1 MSFLARLSLKNC
13 SLIALATI
21 AILLIG
27 AFVIPSLKQELFPS
41 LDFPAV
47 SIVTV
52 YAGASPSIVEHD
64 VTTPLEQ
71 SIQGIAGMQQ
81 MTSYSNQ
88 GVSIIV
94 VQYNFGTDINQ
105 ASQTLTQHIT
115 QAQASLP
122 SGVTP
127 QVQTFSVDSL
137 PVIQLAVT
145 SSQDPVTLAAQVKQ
159 EVVPALQ
166 GIDGVATASVTG
178 VEQQI
183 VTVNLDLQKMQAA
196 GLTLS
201 QVEGVLQANNITLPA
216 GQITSNGQTLPVQVG
231 NTFASL
237 DDLKHLVVG
246 VSTPSTLHATGTT
259 SSSALPAGTQTPTT
273 LPAGIQTPVVTPTP
287 ITLGEIATVTQTLAP
302 STSITRTNSKP
313 SIGIAI
319 TKTNDGNTVSISQDI
334 QDKLPSLEN
343 TLGHNAR
350 IFVVYDQSPFV
361 KSSVTGLITEG
372 LIGAGFAILVILV
385 FLLSLR
391 STLVTAVSIPL
402 SVIIALIGLWAGQF
416 SLNIL
421 TLGGLTIAIGRVV
434 DDSIVV
440 LENIQRHLWQDPGAD
455 KRSTIVEAVREVAG
469 AVTASTLTTVC
480 VFLPIAFTGGFVG
493 ELFSSFAITVTIA
506 LLASLFVALTIIPVL
521 AYWFLKVPDAQ
532 KSSAKQEQQSLTF
545 LERGYVPVVRWVVTH
560 RLASITAALVIFFGS
575 IALVPHLETNFFD
588 QSSQNTFTITQ
599 TLPSSTSLEQ
609 TDFAARQVEGVLA
622 GVPGIQTYQVTIGSS
637 GSVASSFSGGS
648 GSNSATFDVT
658 TDPNADQVALQQ
670 TVQNRL
676 HQQSGVGTI
685 TLSAASQGFNSSG
698 LAVNVQASD
707 EQTLRTATQLV
718 LNTVKQA
725 PNTTDVTS
733 NLADASPLINIQVDP
748 TKALFHGLTAVQV
761 GQDLRTVYSGTT
773 LTKVTFGTTQ
783 EDVVIQLGTP
793 ATTVQEMQ
801 DLLIPGPTG
810 NVRLGDV
817 ATITRTYGPP
827 QITHLG
833 GVRTATVSATITS
846 SNIGAVSQD
855 VQQRINKLSLPAGAT
870 VSLGGVTASQTQ
882 AFQGLLLALLL
893 AVLLVYLVM
902 VAFFRSIIQPLIL
915 LVSIPFAATGS
926 ILLLL
931 ATHTTLG
938 VPAMIGLLML
948 VGIVVTNAI
957 VLLDLVNQYRA
968 KGLDARTAV
977 IEGGRRRLRPI
988 LMTAIATILALLPM
1002 ALGLSKAGV
1011 FIAGP
1016 LAIVVIGGLTS
1027 STILTLL
1034 LVPTLYVIVEDIRGR
1049 FGKRRST
1056 PPTPSTLRSGGNG
1069 LELRSADGEDQKSR
1083 EQYTPPFVK
1092 EHVEQAV
1099 PVQPLSSELAETVP
1113 TRSRALLGLTLAII
1127 AQEAQMPEADPQ
1139 MLETLSTAAKERYPQ
1154 TWNVEQVGRAV
1165 ARDLL
1170 EPLSIK
1176 LLASSAGNGHEHA
1189 HENNRRNSLKKVNL
1203 YPYD

>member
-1 MSFLARLSLKNC
+1 MSFLARLSLKNR

-27 AFVIPSLKQELFPS
+27 AFVIPTLKQELFPS

-47 SIVTV
+47 SVVTV
-52 YAGASPSIVEHD
+52 DAGASPTIVEHD
-64 VTTPLEQ
+64 VTNPLEQ
-71 SIQGIAGMQQ
+71 SIQGIAGIQQ

-88 GVSIIV
+88 GISIIV

-105 ASQTLTQHIT
+105 ASQTLAQHLN

-122 SGVTP
+122 SGITP
-127 QVQTFSVDSL
+127 QVQTFSVNAL

-145 SSQDPVTLAAQVKQ
+145 SSEDPVALAAQVKQ
-159 EVVPALQ
+159 EVVPVLQ
-166 GIDGVATASVTG
+166 GIDGVANAIVTG

-183 VTVNLDLQKMQAA
+183 VTVTLDLKKVQAS
-196 GLTLS
+196 GLSVS
-201 QVEGVLQANNITLPA
+201 QIEGVLQANNLTLPA

-231 NTFASL
+231 NTFTSL
-237 DDLKHLVVG
+237 DDLKNLVVG
-246 VSTPSTLHATGTT
+246 VSVPRTSTATGT
-259 SSSALPAGTQTPTT
+259 SSASPLPTTTQTPT
-273 LPAGIQTPVVTPTP
+273 VKPTP
-287 ITLGEIATVTQTLAP
+287 ITLGEVATVEQTLAP
-302 STSITRTNSKP
+302 STSITRTNGQP

-319 TKTNDGNTVSISQDI
+319 TKTNDGNTVSISQAI
-334 QDKLPSLEN
+334 QNKLSSLQN
-343 TLGHNAR
+343 TLGHHAR
-350 IFVVYDQSPFV
+350 IFVVFDQSPFV
-361 KSSVTGLITEG
+361 KNSVNGLVSEG

-402 SVIIALIGLWAGQF
+402 SVVIALIGLWVGQF

-440 LENIQRHLWQDPGAD
+440 LENIQRHLRQDVGAE
-455 KRSTIVEAVREVAG
+455 KLSTIIGAVREVAG

-521 AYWFLKVPDAQ
+521 AYWFLKVPKAQ
-532 KSSAKQEQQSLTF
+532 EAPVQQAQQKMTL
-545 LERGYVPVVRWVVTH
+545 LERGYVPVVRWATNH
-560 RLASITAALVIFFGS
+560 RLISIVGALVIFFGS
-575 IALVPHLETNFFD
+575 IALVPRLGTNFFD
-588 QSSQNTFTITQ
+588 QSSQNTFSITQ
-599 TLPSSTSLEQ
+599 NLPASTSLLQ
-609 TDFAARQVEGVLA
+609 TDQAARQVEAVLA
-622 GVPGIQTYQVTIGSS
+622 SVPGVQTYQVTIGSS

-648 GSNSATFDVT
+648 GSNSATFAVT

-676 HQQSGVGTI
+676 HQLSGVGTV

-698 LAVNVQASD
+698 LQVNVQASD
-707 EQTLRTATQLV
+707 YQTLRTATQLV
-718 LNTVKQA
+718 LNAVKQT

-748 TKALFHGLTAVQV
+748 TKALLHGLTAVQV
-761 GQDLRTVYSGTT
+761 GQELRAVYSGTT
-773 LTKVTFGTTQ
+773 VTKVTLGGTQ
-783 EDVVIQLGTP
+783 EDVNIQLGTP
-793 ATTVQEMQ
+793 ATAVQGMQ

-810 NVRLGDV
+810 NVRLGDI
-817 ATITRTYGPP
+817 ATVTRAYGPP

-846 SNIGAVSQD
+846 PNIGAVSQD

-870 VSLGGVTASQTQ
+870 VSLGGVTASQSQ
-882 AFQGLLLALLL
+882 AFSGLLLALLI
-893 AVLLVYLVM
+893 AIVLVYLVM
-902 VAFFRSIIQPLIL
+902 VATFRSIIQPLIL

-931 ATHTTLG
+931 ITHTSLG
-938 VPAMIGLLML
+938 VPALIGLLML

-968 KGLDARTAV
+968 RGLDARAAV
-977 IEGGRRRLRPI
+977 VEGGRRRLRPI

-1034 LVPTLYVIVEDIRGR
+1034 LVPTLYVIVEDVRER
-1049 FGKRRST
+1049 FGRRRT
-1056 PPTPSTLRSGGNG
+1056 MPPAPPESQL
-1069 LELRSADGEDQKSR
+1069 KSEAEQAR
-1083 EQYTPPFVK
+1083 EQI
-1092 EHVEQAV
+1092 
-1099 PVQPLSSELAETVP
+1099 
-1113 TRSRALLGLTLAII
+1113 TLA
-1127 AQEAQMPEADPQ
+1127 
-1139 MLETLSTAAKERYPQ
+1139 
-1154 TWNVEQVGRAV
+1154 
-1165 ARDLL
+1165 
-1170 EPLSIK
+1170 
-1176 LLASSAGNGHEHA
+1176 
-1189 HENNRRNSLKKVNL
+1189 
-1203 YPYD
+1203 